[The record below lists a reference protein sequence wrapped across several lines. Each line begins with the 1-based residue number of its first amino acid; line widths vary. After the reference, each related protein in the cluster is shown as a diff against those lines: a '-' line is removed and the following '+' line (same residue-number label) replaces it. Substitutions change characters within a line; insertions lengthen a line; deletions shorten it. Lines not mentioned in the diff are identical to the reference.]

1 MPEKEHKATVRTFQE
16 ERHHHQMAEH
26 SDQPAE
32 ALEFSNCDPSKAARL
47 SVIPGLGQLYV
58 GDKRRG
64 YLYLAVAATNFLVL
78 TWMFASE
85 PILKAIEAVFA
96 FAGLQVHWESA
107 TPLQFHFGSSLSIVL
122 LGLMISFA
130 LFASRQ
136 AYDYAVRLRKGY
148 VIHHRSLMLS
158 ETTSGS
164 YLAHFASIMTFLV
177 LILFFIAPKPPQEQ
191 ITEIELVPQQPS
203 PKKNPSPPAPRKA
216 PEPPKPVPPKPV
228 VTPRPVVRPVAPT
241 PIAVV
246 SPKPAP
252 DMVPMPAS
260 SPAPAAPATGGGASS
275 GGTGNGQGDSG
286 DGADVDYGSWLTAM
300 QRKIKKSWF
309 PPRGNESNKIVV
321 AFKAHRD
328 GTVTGI
334 KMVTSSGVAVADTA
348 AVEAIKQAQP
358 LPPLPAGSPDM
369 IQVNFKF
376 DYDVFSGTGAY
387 RQF

>member
-1 MPEKEHKATVRTFQE
+1 MPEKEKKATVRTFQE
-16 ERHHHQMAEH
+16 ERQLQLAE
-26 SDQPAE
+26 DGEQQ
-32 ALEFSNCDPSKAARL
+32 ALEFPNCDPKKAARL
-47 SVIPGLGQLYV
+47 SLIPGLGQLYV

-64 YLYLAVAATNFLVL
+64 YLYLAVSATNFLIL
-78 TWMFASE
+78 GWMFFSE
-85 PILKAIEAVFA
+85 PILKAIENVFGSI
-96 FAGLQVHWESA
+96 GLQVHWDSA
-107 TPLQFHFGSSLSIVL
+107 SPLQVHFGSALSFVI
-122 LGLMISFA
+122 LGLIISFT

-136 AYDYAVRLRKGY
+136 AYDYAKRLKQGY
-148 VIHHRSLMLS
+148 IVHHRTLMLS

-164 YLAHFASIMTFLV
+164 YLAHFAFIMAFLV

-191 ITEIELVPQQPS
+191 ITEIELVPSNPA
-203 PKKNPSPPAPRKA
+203 PKKNPSPAAPKKA

-228 VTPRPVVRPVAPT
+228 PKQVVRPVAPT

-252 DMVPMPAS
+252 DMVPMPAPQ
-260 SPAPAAPATGGGASS
+260 PAPTAPSTSSGGGSSS
-275 GGTGNGQGDSG
+275 GGTGSGEGDDG
-286 DGADVDYGSWLTAM
+286 DGAADVDYGSWLTAM

-309 PPRGNESNKIVV
+309 PPRGNESNKIVIG
-321 AFKAHRD
+321 FKAHRD

-334 KMVTSSGVAVADTA
+334 KMVTSSGVAVADQA

-358 LPPLPAGSPDM
+358 LPPLPKGAPDM

-376 DYDVFSGTGAY
+376 DYDVFSGTGSF

>member
-1 MPEKEHKATVRTFQE
+1 LPEKEQKATVRTFQE
-16 ERHHHQMAEH
+16 ERHQLAENA
-26 SDQPAE
+26 DQQ
-32 ALEFSNCDPSKAARL
+32 ALEFPNCDPKKAARL
-47 SVIPGLGQLYV
+47 SLIPGLGQIYV

-64 YLYLAVAATNFLVL
+64 YLYLAVTATNFLIL
-78 TWMFASE
+78 SWMFFSE
-85 PILKAIEAVFA
+85 PILKAFEAA
-96 FAGLQVHWESA
+96 FGAIGLQVHWESA
-107 TPLQFHFGSSLSIVL
+107 GPLQLHFGSALSFVI
-122 LGLMISFA
+122 LGLMISFT
-130 LFASRQ
+130 LFAMRQ
-136 AYDYAVRLRKGY
+136 AYDYALRLRQGY
-148 VIHHRSLMLS
+148 IIHHRTLMLS

-164 YLAHFASIMTFLV
+164 YLTHFAFILAFLIA
-177 LILFFIAPKPPQEQ
+177 ILFFIAPKPPQEQ
-191 ITEIELVPQQPS
+191 ITEIELVPSNPA
-203 PKKNPSPPAPRKA
+203 PKKNPSPPAPKKA

-228 VTPRPVVRPVAPT
+228 PKQVVRPVAPT

-260 SPAPAAPATGGGASS
+260 EPAPAAPSTGGGSSS
-275 GGTGNGQGDSG
+275 GGTGSGDGDSG

-321 AFKAHRD
+321 GFKAHKD

-334 KMVTSSGVAVADTA
+334 KMVTSSGVAIADQA

-358 LPPLPAGSPDM
+358 LPPLPKGAPDM

-376 DYDVFSGTGAY
+376 DYDVFSGTGSF

>member
-1 MPEKEHKATVRTFQE
+1 MPEKEQKATVRTFQE
-16 ERHHHQMAEH
+16 ERHYKLAEN
-26 SDQPAE
+26 SDQTAD
-32 ALEFSNCDPSKAARL
+32 ALEFPNCDPKKAAQL
-47 SVIPGLGQLYV
+47 SIIPGLGQIYV

-64 YLYLAVAATNFLVL
+64 YLYLTVAATNFLIL
-78 TWMFASE
+78 AWMFASE
-85 PILKAIEAVFA
+85 PILKAFEAAFA
-96 FAGLQVHWESA
+96 FAGLQIHWESA
-107 TPLQFHFGSSLSIVL
+107 TPLQLHFGSGLSYVI
-122 LGLMISFA
+122 LGLMISFT

-148 VIHHRSLMLS
+148 IIHHRTLMLS

-164 YLAHFASIMTFLV
+164 YLAHFASIMAFLI
-177 LILFFIAPKPPQEQ
+177 LILFFIAPKPPEQQ

-203 PKKNPSPPAPRKA
+203 PKKNPSPPAPKKA

-228 VTPRPVVRPVAPT
+228 PKPVVRPVAPT

-260 SPAPAAPATGGGASS
+260 TPAPAAPTTGGGASS
-275 GGTGNGQGDSG
+275 GGTGTGNGDSG

-309 PPRGNESNKIVV
+309 PPRGNESNKIVI
-321 AFKAHRD
+321 AFKAHKD

-334 KMVTSSGVAVADTA
+334 KMVTASGVAVADTA

-358 LPPLPAGSPDM
+358 LPPLPAGSPDV

-376 DYDVFSGTGAY
+376 DYDVFSGSGAY